1 MVVDTTAELLLFL
14 LLELLCGMTVA
25 VAMTM
30 ATMPQ
35 IFESCYAGRHRAR
48 GEAYRLCVEQQFK
61 PLVLNDNIRNR
72 YWGCTHMEASRQLR
86 RV

>member
-30 ATMPQ
+30 ATMLQ

-48 GEAYRLCVEQQFK
+48 GVEQQFK